1 MTTLDN
7 VNYFN
12 DPRVISRLAGSSI
25 IMNACRQAQEIMI
38 NPYRLGCEAIDYIT
52 LGDDDQITFRE
63 DDDYYRSMFND
74 ELPRL
79 IREAIEYRLTNG
91 YSIKSGVPLP
101 MPCVNSLCTLCD
113 GDGHVVNPSIDS
125 GGITD
130 DDFYADPEF
139 YEDYMGGRYD
149 VTCPECNGQRVIGAL
164 DADGRLDEA
173 QREALEYIER
183 IERERYKDA
192 LDRAHELAWGY

>member
-1 MTTLDN
+1 MATLDN

-25 IMNACRQAQEIMI
+25 IISASRQAQEIKI
-38 NPYRLGCEAIDYIT
+38 NPYRLGCEAIDYISV
-52 LGDDDQITFRE
+52 
-63 DDDYYRSMFND
+63 DDYYQISFKGDPDYYQAMFN
-74 ELPRL
+74 ELPSL

-91 YSIKSGVPLP
+91 HSLKGGVPLP
-101 MPCVNSLCTLCD
+101 MPCVNALCTMCD
-113 GDGHVVNPSIDS
+113 GDGHVVNPSIDA
-125 GGITD
+125 GGLSD

-139 YEDYMGGRYD
+139 YDDYMGGRYD

-164 DADGRLDEA
+164 DDNGRLSED

-183 IERERYKDA
+183 VERERYEDA
-192 LDRAHELAWGY
+192 RDRAHELAWGY

>member
-25 IMNACRQAQEIMI
+25 IMSASRSAQRIMI

-52 LGDDDQITFRE
+52 LNDDDQIAFKGE
-63 DDDYYRSMFND
+63 PDYYRSMFN
-74 ELPRL
+74 ELPSL
-79 IREAIEYRLTNG
+79 IREAIEEHLMSDRSLKG
-91 YSIKSGVPLP
+91 GVPLP
-101 MPCVNSLCTLCD
+101 MPCVNALCTLCD
-113 GDGHVVNPSIDS
+113 GDGHVVNPSIDA
-125 GGITD
+125 GGLSD
-130 DDFYADPEF
+130 EDFDCDPDFYEN
-139 YEDYMGGRYD
+139 YMNGCYD
-149 VTCPECNGQRVIGAL
+149 VICPECNGERVIGAL
-164 DADGRLDEA
+164 DHEA
-173 QREALEYIER
+173 PLKDYQREALEYIER